1 MDCEIF
7 AIYESNMENKYEE
20 YRKVLKRYKK
30 KKRCWIRKKF
40 YWRCIPL
47 LGAAIVAIS
56 NLIKS

>member
-30 KKRCWIRKKF
+30 KKRCWI
-40 YWRCIPL
+40 
-47 LGAAIVAIS
+47 
-56 NLIKS
+56 

>member
-1 MDCEIF
+1 MF
-7 AIYESNMENKYEE
+7 VMYEPNLENKYEE
-20 YRKVLKRYKK
+20 YWKVLKRHKK